1 MFYHLFFL
9 VFPFFAWLIVLWFGV
24 RPLRLPRAWAIAF
37 AVLLFLASQ
46 KFVVYAVLGGDA
58 FTPELPETFIHVT
71 GWAYSSF
78 MLFVGLVCTAAIV
91 KGLAWFFL
99 KRQLQNLPRHRRFHR
114 SRPTCFAKIG
124 AILVGRHR
132 RCRRFNE
139 VLQLPLN
146 PRQREAMRATQGIR
160 RRQFVAG
167 LAAAATAGWGVWEG
181 IRVPRIKRTEIEVEG
196 LPRAFDGFRIVH
208 LSDLHCSAAA
218 RREHMKGIVAQA
230 NTLNADIVCIT
241 GDFVDGSVEARRED
255 LEPLKDLKSRLGV
268 FGCAGNHEYY
278 SGYRTWRPVFEEL
291 GISMLDNAHH
301 VFVRGEARLVLGG
314 IPDETA
320 CSPRYAGDSVTPDVV
335 RTFEGAP
342 EGCRILM
349 KHRPIHLS
357 EHERHGVRLQLS
369 GHTHGGACR
378 GMDLLVAKMGNEDH
392 LRGLYREE
400 RIALYVNP
408 GTGQWAGFPLRLG
421 VPAEV
426 SELILRTPKAK

>member
-9 VFPFFAWLIVLWFGV
+9 AFPFFAWLIVLWFGV

-37 AVLLFLASQ
+37 AVLLFLVSQ

-99 KRQLQNLPRHRRFHR
+99 
-114 SRPTCFAKIG
+114 
-124 AILVGRHR
+124 
-132 RCRRFNE
+132 
-139 VLQLPLN
+139 N

-167 LAAAATAGWGVWEG
+167 LAAAGTAGWGVWEG

-301 VFVRGEARLVLGG
+301 VFVRGEACLVLGG

-320 CSPRYAGDSVTPDVV
+320 CSPQYAGDSVTPDVV

>member
-9 VFPFFAWLIVLWFGV
+9 AFPFFAWLIVLWFGV

-58 FTPELPETFIHVT
+58 FKPDLPETFIHVT

-99 KRQLQNLPRHRRFHR
+99 
-114 SRPTCFAKIG
+114 
-124 AILVGRHR
+124 
-132 RCRRFNE
+132 
-139 VLQLPLN
+139 N
-146 PRQREAMRATQGIR
+146 PRRREAMRATQGIR

-167 LAAAATAGWGVWEG
+167 LAAAGTAGWGVWEG

-291 GISMLDNAHH
+291 GISMLDNDHH

>member
-37 AVLLFLASQ
+37 AVFLFLASQ

-99 KRQLQNLPRHRRFHR
+99 
-114 SRPTCFAKIG
+114 
-124 AILVGRHR
+124 
-132 RCRRFNE
+132 
-139 VLQLPLN
+139 N
-146 PRQREAMRATQGIR
+146 PRQHEAMRATQGIR

-167 LAAAATAGWGVWEG
+167 LAAAGTAGWGVWEG

-291 GISMLDNAHH
+291 GISMLDNDHH

>member
-24 RPLRLPRAWAIAF
+24 RPLRLPRAWAIAL

-58 FTPELPETFIHVT
+58 FKPELPETFIHVT

-99 KRQLQNLPRHRRFHR
+99 
-114 SRPTCFAKIG
+114 
-124 AILVGRHR
+124 
-132 RCRRFNE
+132 
-139 VLQLPLN
+139 N

-167 LAAAATAGWGVWEG
+167 LAAAGTAGWGVWEG
-181 IRVPRIKRTEIEVEG
+181 IRVPRIKRTEIEVED

-291 GISMLDNAHH
+291 GISMLDNDHH

>member
-24 RPLRLPRAWAIAF
+24 RPLRLPRAWTIAF

-58 FTPELPETFIHVT
+58 FKPELPETFIHVT

-99 KRQLQNLPRHRRFHR
+99 
-114 SRPTCFAKIG
+114 
-124 AILVGRHR
+124 
-132 RCRRFNE
+132 
-139 VLQLPLN
+139 N

-167 LAAAATAGWGVWEG
+167 LAAAGTAGWGVWEG
-181 IRVPRIKRTEIEVEG
+181 IRVPRIKRTEIEVED

-291 GISMLDNAHH
+291 GISMLDNDHH

-335 RTFEGAP
+335 RAFEGAP

>member
-9 VFPFFAWLIVLWFGV
+9 VFPFFAWLIVLYFGV

-37 AVLLFLASQ
+37 AVLLFLVSQ

-58 FTPELPETFIHVT
+58 FKPELPETFIHVT

-99 KRQLQNLPRHRRFHR
+99 
-114 SRPTCFAKIG
+114 
-124 AILVGRHR
+124 
-132 RCRRFNE
+132 
-139 VLQLPLN
+139 N

-167 LAAAATAGWGVWEG
+167 LAAAGTAGWGVWEG

-218 RREHMKGIVAQA
+218 RREHMKGIVAQV

-291 GISMLDNAHH
+291 GVSMLDNAHH
-301 VFVRGEARLVLGG
+301 VFVRGEACLVLGG

>member
-9 VFPFFAWLIVLWFGV
+9 VFPFFAWLIVLYFGV

-37 AVLLFLASQ
+37 AVLLFLVSQ

-58 FTPELPETFIHVT
+58 FKPELPETFIHVT

-99 KRQLQNLPRHRRFHR
+99 
-114 SRPTCFAKIG
+114 
-124 AILVGRHR
+124 
-132 RCRRFNE
+132 
-139 VLQLPLN
+139 N
-146 PRQREAMRATQGIR
+146 PRQREAIRATQGIR

-167 LAAAATAGWGVWEG
+167 LAAAGTAGWGVWEG
-181 IRVPRIKRTEIEVEG
+181 IRVPRIKRTEIEVAG

-255 LEPLKDLKSRLGV
+255 LEPLKELKSRLGV

-291 GISMLDNAHH
+291 GISMLDNDHH

>member
-58 FTPELPETFIHVT
+58 FKPELPETFIHVT

-99 KRQLQNLPRHRRFHR
+99 
-114 SRPTCFAKIG
+114 
-124 AILVGRHR
+124 
-132 RCRRFNE
+132 
-139 VLQLPLN
+139 N
-146 PRQREAMRATQGIR
+146 PRRREAMRATQGIR

-167 LAAAATAGWGVWEG
+167 LAAAGTAGWGVWEG
-181 IRVPRIKRTEIEVEG
+181 IRVPRIKRTEIEVED

-291 GISMLDNAHH
+291 GISMLDNDHH
-301 VFVRGEARLVLGG
+301 VFARGEARLVLGG

>member
-9 VFPFFAWLIVLWFGV
+9 AFPFFAWLIVLWFGV

-99 KRQLQNLPRHRRFHR
+99 
-114 SRPTCFAKIG
+114 
-124 AILVGRHR
+124 
-132 RCRRFNE
+132 
-139 VLQLPLN
+139 N

-167 LAAAATAGWGVWEG
+167 LAAAGTAGWGVWEG
-181 IRVPRIKRTEIEVEG
+181 IRVPRIKRTEIEVED

-255 LEPLKDLKSRLGV
+255 LEPLRDLKSRLGV

-291 GISMLDNAHH
+291 GISMLDNDHH

>member
-9 VFPFFAWLIVLWFGV
+9 VFPFFAWLIVLYFGV

-37 AVLLFLASQ
+37 AVLLFLVSQ

-58 FTPELPETFIHVT
+58 FKPELPETFIHVT

-99 KRQLQNLPRHRRFHR
+99 
-114 SRPTCFAKIG
+114 
-124 AILVGRHR
+124 
-132 RCRRFNE
+132 
-139 VLQLPLN
+139 N
-146 PRQREAMRATQGIR
+146 PRQREAIRATQGIR

-167 LAAAATAGWGVWEG
+167 LAAAGTAGWGVWEG
-181 IRVPRIKRTEIEVEG
+181 IRVPRIKRTEIEVAG

-255 LEPLKDLKSRLGV
+255 LEPLKELKSRLGV

-291 GISMLDNAHH
+291 GISMLDNDHH

-335 RTFEGAP
+335 RAFEGAP

>member
-9 VFPFFAWLIVLWFGV
+9 AFPFFAWLIVLWFGV

-99 KRQLQNLPRHRRFHR
+99 
-114 SRPTCFAKIG
+114 
-124 AILVGRHR
+124 
-132 RCRRFNE
+132 
-139 VLQLPLN
+139 N

-167 LAAAATAGWGVWEG
+167 LAAAGTAGWGVWEG
-181 IRVPRIKRTEIEVEG
+181 IRVPRIKRTEIEVED

-301 VFVRGEARLVLGG
+301 VFVRGEACLVLGG

-320 CSPRYAGDSVTPDVV
+320 CSPQYAGDSVTPDVV

>member
-37 AVLLFLASQ
+37 AVFLFLASQ

-99 KRQLQNLPRHRRFHR
+99 
-114 SRPTCFAKIG
+114 
-124 AILVGRHR
+124 
-132 RCRRFNE
+132 
-139 VLQLPLN
+139 N

-167 LAAAATAGWGVWEG
+167 LAAAGTAGWGVWEG

-335 RTFEGAP
+335 RAFEGAP

>member
-37 AVLLFLASQ
+37 AVLLFLVSQ

-58 FTPELPETFIHVT
+58 FKPELPETFIHVT

-99 KRQLQNLPRHRRFHR
+99 
-114 SRPTCFAKIG
+114 
-124 AILVGRHR
+124 
-132 RCRRFNE
+132 
-139 VLQLPLN
+139 N
-146 PRQREAMRATQGIR
+146 PRQREAIRATQGIR

-167 LAAAATAGWGVWEG
+167 LAAAGTAGWGVWEG
-181 IRVPRIKRTEIEVEG
+181 IRVPRIKRTEIEVED

-291 GISMLDNAHH
+291 GISMLDNDHH

>member
-9 VFPFFAWLIVLWFGV
+9 AFPFFAWLIVLWFGV

-58 FTPELPETFIHVT
+58 FKPELPETFIHVT
-71 GWAYSSF
+71 GWVYSSF

-99 KRQLQNLPRHRRFHR
+99 
-114 SRPTCFAKIG
+114 
-124 AILVGRHR
+124 
-132 RCRRFNE
+132 
-139 VLQLPLN
+139 N
-146 PRQREAMRATQGIR
+146 PRQHEAMRATQGIR

-167 LAAAATAGWGVWEG
+167 LAAAGTAGWGVWEG

-291 GISMLDNAHH
+291 GISMLDNDHH

>member
-9 VFPFFAWLIVLWFGV
+9 AFPFFAWLIVLWFGV

-58 FTPELPETFIHVT
+58 FKPELPETFIHVT

-99 KRQLQNLPRHRRFHR
+99 
-114 SRPTCFAKIG
+114 
-124 AILVGRHR
+124 
-132 RCRRFNE
+132 
-139 VLQLPLN
+139 N
-146 PRQREAMRATQGIR
+146 PRQREAIRATQGIR

-167 LAAAATAGWGVWEG
+167 LAAAGTAGWGVWEG
-181 IRVPRIKRTEIEVEG
+181 IRVPRIKRTEIEVED

-291 GISMLDNAHH
+291 GVSMLDNAHH

>member
-9 VFPFFAWLIVLWFGV
+9 AFPFFAWLIVLWFGV
-24 RPLRLPRAWAIAF
+24 RPLRLPRAWAIVF

-58 FTPELPETFIHVT
+58 FKPDLPETFIHVT

-99 KRQLQNLPRHRRFHR
+99 
-114 SRPTCFAKIG
+114 
-124 AILVGRHR
+124 
-132 RCRRFNE
+132 
-139 VLQLPLN
+139 N
-146 PRQREAMRATQGIR
+146 PRQREAIRATQGIR

-167 LAAAATAGWGVWEG
+167 LAAAGTAGWGVWEG
-181 IRVPRIKRTEIEVEG
+181 IRVPRIKRTEIEVAG

-291 GISMLDNAHH
+291 GISMLDNDHH
-301 VFVRGEARLVLGG
+301 VFARGEARLVLGG

>member
-9 VFPFFAWLIVLWFGV
+9 VVPFFAWLIVLWFGV

-58 FTPELPETFIHVT
+58 FKPELPETFIHVT

-99 KRQLQNLPRHRRFHR
+99 
-114 SRPTCFAKIG
+114 
-124 AILVGRHR
+124 
-132 RCRRFNE
+132 
-139 VLQLPLN
+139 N
-146 PRQREAMRATQGIR
+146 PRQREAIRATQGIR

-167 LAAAATAGWGVWEG
+167 LAAAGTAGWGVWEG
-181 IRVPRIKRTEIEVEG
+181 IRVPRIKRTEIEVED

-268 FGCAGNHEYY
+268 FGCSGNHEYY

-291 GISMLDNAHH
+291 GISMLDNDHH

-335 RTFEGAP
+335 RAFEGAP

>member
-9 VFPFFAWLIVLWFGV
+9 AFPFFAWLIVLWFGV

-58 FTPELPETFIHVT
+58 FKPELPETFIHVT

-99 KRQLQNLPRHRRFHR
+99 
-114 SRPTCFAKIG
+114 
-124 AILVGRHR
+124 
-132 RCRRFNE
+132 
-139 VLQLPLN
+139 N
-146 PRQREAMRATQGIR
+146 PRRREAMRATQGIR

-167 LAAAATAGWGVWEG
+167 LAAAGTAGWGVWEG
-181 IRVPRIKRTEIEVEG
+181 IRVPRIKRTEIEVED

-291 GISMLDNAHH
+291 GISMLDNDHH

>member
-37 AVLLFLASQ
+37 AVLLFLVSQ

-58 FTPELPETFIHVT
+58 FKPELPETFIHVT

-99 KRQLQNLPRHRRFHR
+99 
-114 SRPTCFAKIG
+114 
-124 AILVGRHR
+124 
-132 RCRRFNE
+132 
-139 VLQLPLN
+139 N
-146 PRQREAMRATQGIR
+146 PRQREAIRATQGIR

-167 LAAAATAGWGVWEG
+167 LAAAGTAGWGVWEG

-291 GISMLDNAHH
+291 GVSMLDNAHH

>member
-37 AVLLFLASQ
+37 AVLLFLVSQ

-58 FTPELPETFIHVT
+58 FKPELPETFIHVT

-99 KRQLQNLPRHRRFHR
+99 
-114 SRPTCFAKIG
+114 
-124 AILVGRHR
+124 
-132 RCRRFNE
+132 
-139 VLQLPLN
+139 N

-167 LAAAATAGWGVWEG
+167 LAAAGTAGWGVWEG

>member
-58 FTPELPETFIHVT
+58 FKPELPETFIHVT

-99 KRQLQNLPRHRRFHR
+99 
-114 SRPTCFAKIG
+114 
-124 AILVGRHR
+124 
-132 RCRRFNE
+132 
-139 VLQLPLN
+139 N
-146 PRQREAMRATQGIR
+146 PRQREAIRATQGIR

-167 LAAAATAGWGVWEG
+167 LAAVGTAGWGVWEG

-291 GISMLDNAHH
+291 GISMLDNDHH

>member
-9 VFPFFAWLIVLWFGV
+9 VFPFFAWLIVLYFGV

-37 AVLLFLASQ
+37 AVLLFLVSQ

-58 FTPELPETFIHVT
+58 FKPELPETFIHVT

-99 KRQLQNLPRHRRFHR
+99 
-114 SRPTCFAKIG
+114 
-124 AILVGRHR
+124 
-132 RCRRFNE
+132 
-139 VLQLPLN
+139 N
-146 PRQREAMRATQGIR
+146 PRQREAIRATQGIR

-167 LAAAATAGWGVWEG
+167 LAAVGTAGWGVWEG

-291 GISMLDNAHH
+291 GISMLDNDHH

>member
-37 AVLLFLASQ
+37 AVFLFLASQ

-99 KRQLQNLPRHRRFHR
+99 
-114 SRPTCFAKIG
+114 
-124 AILVGRHR
+124 
-132 RCRRFNE
+132 
-139 VLQLPLN
+139 N

-167 LAAAATAGWGVWEG
+167 LAAAGTAGWGVWEG

-218 RREHMKGIVAQA
+218 RREHIKGIVAQA

-291 GISMLDNAHH
+291 GISMLDNDHH

>member
-99 KRQLQNLPRHRRFHR
+99 
-114 SRPTCFAKIG
+114 
-124 AILVGRHR
+124 
-132 RCRRFNE
+132 
-139 VLQLPLN
+139 N

-167 LAAAATAGWGVWEG
+167 LAAAGTAGWGVWEG
-181 IRVPRIKRTEIEVEG
+181 IRVPRIKRTEIEVED

-291 GISMLDNAHH
+291 GISMLDNDHH

-314 IPDETA
+314 ITDETA
-320 CSPRYAGDSVTPDVV
+320 CSPRYAGDSATPDVV

>member
-37 AVLLFLASQ
+37 AVFLFLASQ

-99 KRQLQNLPRHRRFHR
+99 
-114 SRPTCFAKIG
+114 
-124 AILVGRHR
+124 
-132 RCRRFNE
+132 
-139 VLQLPLN
+139 N

-167 LAAAATAGWGVWEG
+167 LAAAGTAGWGVWEG

-291 GISMLDNAHH
+291 GISMLDNDHH

>member
-9 VFPFFAWLIVLWFGV
+9 AFPFFAWLIVLWFGV

-58 FTPELPETFIHVT
+58 FKPELPETFIHVT

-99 KRQLQNLPRHRRFHR
+99 
-114 SRPTCFAKIG
+114 
-124 AILVGRHR
+124 
-132 RCRRFNE
+132 
-139 VLQLPLN
+139 N
-146 PRQREAMRATQGIR
+146 PRQREAIRATQGIR

-167 LAAAATAGWGVWEG
+167 LAAAGTAGWGVWEG

-255 LEPLKDLKSRLGV
+255 LEPLKELKSRLGV

-278 SGYRTWRPVFEEL
+278 SGYRIWQPVFEEL

>member
-37 AVLLFLASQ
+37 AVLLFLVSQ

-58 FTPELPETFIHVT
+58 FKPELPETFIHVT

-99 KRQLQNLPRHRRFHR
+99 
-114 SRPTCFAKIG
+114 
-124 AILVGRHR
+124 
-132 RCRRFNE
+132 
-139 VLQLPLN
+139 N
-146 PRQREAMRATQGIR
+146 PRQREAIRATQGIR

-167 LAAAATAGWGVWEG
+167 LAAVGTAGWGVWEG

-291 GISMLDNAHH
+291 GISMLDNDHH

>member
-37 AVLLFLASQ
+37 AVFLFLASQ

-99 KRQLQNLPRHRRFHR
+99 
-114 SRPTCFAKIG
+114 
-124 AILVGRHR
+124 
-132 RCRRFNE
+132 
-139 VLQLPLN
+139 N

-167 LAAAATAGWGVWEG
+167 LAAAGTAGWGVWEG
-181 IRVPRIKRTEIEVEG
+181 IRVPRIKRTEIEVED

-335 RTFEGAP
+335 RAFEGAP

>member
-9 VFPFFAWLIVLWFGV
+9 AFPFFAWLIVLWFGV

-99 KRQLQNLPRHRRFHR
+99 
-114 SRPTCFAKIG
+114 
-124 AILVGRHR
+124 
-132 RCRRFNE
+132 
-139 VLQLPLN
+139 N
-146 PRQREAMRATQGIR
+146 PRQREAIRATQGIR

-167 LAAAATAGWGVWEG
+167 LAAAGTAGWGVWEG

>member
-9 VFPFFAWLIVLWFGV
+9 AFPFFAWLIVLWFGV

-99 KRQLQNLPRHRRFHR
+99 
-114 SRPTCFAKIG
+114 
-124 AILVGRHR
+124 
-132 RCRRFNE
+132 
-139 VLQLPLN
+139 N

-167 LAAAATAGWGVWEG
+167 LAAAGTAGWGVWEG

-301 VFVRGEARLVLGG
+301 VFVRGEACLVLGG

-335 RTFEGAP
+335 RTFEGGP

-392 LRGLYREE
+392 LRGLYREG

>member
-9 VFPFFAWLIVLWFGV
+9 AFPFFAWLIVLWFGV

-37 AVLLFLASQ
+37 AVLLFLVSQ

-58 FTPELPETFIHVT
+58 FKPELPETFIHVT

-91 KGLAWFFL
+91 KGFAWFFL
-99 KRQLQNLPRHRRFHR
+99 
-114 SRPTCFAKIG
+114 
-124 AILVGRHR
+124 
-132 RCRRFNE
+132 
-139 VLQLPLN
+139 N
-146 PRQREAMRATQGIR
+146 PRRREAIRATQGIR

-167 LAAAATAGWGVWEG
+167 LAAAGTAGWGVWEG

-218 RREHMKGIVAQA
+218 RREHMKGIVAQV

-291 GISMLDNAHH
+291 GISMLDNDHH

-392 LRGLYREE
+392 LRGLYREG

>member
-9 VFPFFAWLIVLWFGV
+9 AFPFFAWLIVLYFGV

-37 AVLLFLASQ
+37 AVLLFLVSQ

-99 KRQLQNLPRHRRFHR
+99 
-114 SRPTCFAKIG
+114 
-124 AILVGRHR
+124 
-132 RCRRFNE
+132 
-139 VLQLPLN
+139 N

-167 LAAAATAGWGVWEG
+167 LAAAGTAGWGVWEG
-181 IRVPRIKRTEIEVEG
+181 IRVPRIKRTEIEVED

-301 VFVRGEARLVLGG
+301 VFVRGEACLVLGG

-320 CSPRYAGDSVTPDVV
+320 CSPQYAGDSVTPDVV

>member
-24 RPLRLPRAWAIAF
+24 RPLRLPRAWAIAL

-58 FTPELPETFIHVT
+58 FKPELPETFIHVT

-99 KRQLQNLPRHRRFHR
+99 
-114 SRPTCFAKIG
+114 
-124 AILVGRHR
+124 
-132 RCRRFNE
+132 
-139 VLQLPLN
+139 N
-146 PRQREAMRATQGIR
+146 PRQRKAIRATQGIR

-167 LAAAATAGWGVWEG
+167 LAAAGTAGWGVWEG
-181 IRVPRIKRTEIEVEG
+181 IRVPRIKRTEIEVED

-291 GISMLDNAHH
+291 GISMLDNDHH

>member
-37 AVLLFLASQ
+37 AVLLFLVSQ

-58 FTPELPETFIHVT
+58 FKPELPETFIHVT

-99 KRQLQNLPRHRRFHR
+99 
-114 SRPTCFAKIG
+114 
-124 AILVGRHR
+124 
-132 RCRRFNE
+132 
-139 VLQLPLN
+139 N
-146 PRQREAMRATQGIR
+146 PRQREAIRATQGIR

-167 LAAAATAGWGVWEG
+167 LAAVGTAGRGVWDG
-181 IRVPRIKRTEIEVEG
+181 IRVPRIKRTEIEVED

-291 GISMLDNAHH
+291 GISMLDNDHH

>member
-46 KFVVYAVLGGDA
+46 KFVVYAVVGGDA
-58 FTPELPETFIHVT
+58 FKPELPETFIHVT

-99 KRQLQNLPRHRRFHR
+99 
-114 SRPTCFAKIG
+114 
-124 AILVGRHR
+124 
-132 RCRRFNE
+132 
-139 VLQLPLN
+139 N

-167 LAAAATAGWGVWEG
+167 LAAAGTAGWGVWEG

>member
-9 VFPFFAWLIVLWFGV
+9 AFPFFAWLIVLWFGV

-58 FTPELPETFIHVT
+58 FKPELPETFIHVT

-99 KRQLQNLPRHRRFHR
+99 
-114 SRPTCFAKIG
+114 
-124 AILVGRHR
+124 
-132 RCRRFNE
+132 
-139 VLQLPLN
+139 N
-146 PRQREAMRATQGIR
+146 PRQREAIRATQGIR

-167 LAAAATAGWGVWEG
+167 LAAAGTAGWGVWEG

-278 SGYRTWRPVFEEL
+278 SGYRTWRSVFEEL
-291 GISMLDNAHH
+291 GISMLDNDHH

-335 RTFEGAP
+335 RAFEGAP

>member
-9 VFPFFAWLIVLWFGV
+9 AFPFFAWLIVLYFGV

-37 AVLLFLASQ
+37 AVLLFLVSQ

-58 FTPELPETFIHVT
+58 FKPELPETFIHVT

-99 KRQLQNLPRHRRFHR
+99 
-114 SRPTCFAKIG
+114 
-124 AILVGRHR
+124 
-132 RCRRFNE
+132 
-139 VLQLPLN
+139 N

-167 LAAAATAGWGVWEG
+167 LAAAGTAGWGVWEG
-181 IRVPRIKRTEIEVEG
+181 IRVPRIKRTEIEVED

-335 RTFEGAP
+335 RAFEGAP

>member
-58 FTPELPETFIHVT
+58 FKPELPETFIHVT

-99 KRQLQNLPRHRRFHR
+99 
-114 SRPTCFAKIG
+114 
-124 AILVGRHR
+124 
-132 RCRRFNE
+132 
-139 VLQLPLN
+139 N

-167 LAAAATAGWGVWEG
+167 LAAAGTAGWGVWEG
-181 IRVPRIKRTEIEVEG
+181 IRVPRIKRTEIEVED

-291 GISMLDNAHH
+291 GISMLDNDHH